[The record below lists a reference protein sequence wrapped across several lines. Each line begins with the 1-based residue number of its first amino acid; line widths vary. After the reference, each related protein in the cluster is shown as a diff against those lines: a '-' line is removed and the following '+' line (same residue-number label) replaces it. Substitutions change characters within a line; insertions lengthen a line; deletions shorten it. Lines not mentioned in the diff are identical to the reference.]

1 MTEIK
6 YNTEELEAMTE
17 IHHTDEEDNTE
28 IQYPTEEE
36 MEVMTE
42 IQYPTEEEM
51 EAMYEEFL
59 KSESLH
65 EFFDDDP
72 F

>member
-17 IHHTDEEDNTE
+17 IHHTDEE
-28 IQYPTEEE
+28 
-36 MEVMTE
+36 MEAMTE

-51 EAMYEEFL
+51 EAMYEEFIRRHP
-59 KSESLH
+59 EYA
-65 EFFDDDP
+65 
-72 F
+72 

>member
-6 YNTEELEAMTE
+6 Y
-17 IHHTDEEDNTE
+17 
-28 IQYPTEEE
+28 PTEAD
-36 MEVMTE
+36 MEAMTE

-65 EFFDDDP
+65 EIFDDDP

>member
-6 YNTEELEAMTE
+6 YQTEADMEA
-17 IHHTDEEDNTE
+17 
-28 IQYPTEEE
+28 
-36 MEVMTE
+36 MTE

-59 KSESLH
+59 KNESLH
-65 EFFDDDP
+65 EIFDDDP